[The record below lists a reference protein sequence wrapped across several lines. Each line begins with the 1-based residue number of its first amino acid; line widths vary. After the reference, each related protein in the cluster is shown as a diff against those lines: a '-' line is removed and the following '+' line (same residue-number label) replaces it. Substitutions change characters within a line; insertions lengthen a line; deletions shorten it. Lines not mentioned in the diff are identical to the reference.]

1 MDIFLVDFEN
11 VHTAGLKGQNYLKD
25 AVIHVFFSSNT
36 CNQPQI
42 TLDLHELYE
51 LQRQHVTL
59 KFHETIKGHNALDF
73 QLTSYLGL
81 LIDRA
86 SSTEQTN
93 FYIVSKDK
101 GYTCLNDFWQQEQ
114 EIEHHKFS
122 IKFISSIMEVSNP
135 HLALPYNSTTPTTQS
150 KQVLPTPAVIQT
162 TSVPPKVNPVLP
174 QVAPIVAKMAPVVAK
189 MAPIVAKMAPI
200 VAKIAPT
207 VTTQTS
213 AIPKTTNSAAQTA
226 PVIKPQAIQPKVKT
240 EECGANITSIISIIR
255 SKYPKVISKIDQIK
269 ELIIQ
274 FSKSQDNARLNKL
287 NVDLRKLLPNDPYGK
302 VYNEI
307 YFDIKELY
315 TTNPSPTAPSKLENT
330 NQAIEKII
338 SDKLSRI
345 VNSFPEAKSIKKDIK
360 LWLYEFRDK
369 KNLTEL
375 HLRIQK
381 AFPAKE
387 FDNLYT
393 KLYKEIKAQL

>member
-51 LQRQHVTL
+51 LQRHHVTL
-59 KFHETIKGHNALDF
+59 IFHETIKGHNALDF

-101 GYTCLNDFWQQEQ
+101 GYTCLSDFWQQEQ
-114 EIEHHKFS
+114 EIKHHKFS

-174 QVAPIVAKMAPVVAK
+174 QVAPVVAK
-189 MAPIVAKMAPI
+189 

-213 AIPKTTNSAAQTA
+213 AIPKTTNSVAQTA
-226 PVIKPQAIQPKVKT
+226 PVIKTQAIQPKVKT
-240 EECGANITSIISIIR
+240 EECGANLTSIISIIR
-255 SKYPKVISKIDQIK
+255 SKYPKVITKIDQIK

-274 FSKSQDNARLNKL
+274 FSKNKDNARLNKL
-287 NVDLRKLLPNDPYGK
+287 NIDLHKLLPNEPYGK

-315 TTNPSPTAPSKLENT
+315 ATNPSPTAPSKPENT
-330 NQAIEKII
+330 SQANEKII

>member
-25 AVIHVFFSSNT
+25 AVIHVFFSSNI

-135 HLALPYNSTTPTTQS
+135 HLALPYNSTTLTTQS
-150 KQVLPTPAVIQT
+150 KQALPTPAVIQT

-174 QVAPIVAKMAPVVAK
+174 QVAPVVAK
-189 MAPIVAKMAPI
+189 

-213 AIPKTTNSAAQTA
+213 AIPKTTNSVAQTA
-226 PVIKPQAIQPKVKT
+226 PVIKTKATQPKVKT
-240 EECGANITSIISIIR
+240 EECGANLTSIISIIR

-274 FSKSQDNARLNKL
+274 FSKNQDNARLNKL
-287 NVDLRKLLPNDPYGK
+287 NLDLHKLLPNDPYGK

-315 TTNPSPTAPSKLENT
+315 ATNPSPTAPSKPENT
-330 NQAIEKII
+330 SQEIEKII

-345 VNSFPEAKSIKKDIK
+345 VSSFPEAKSIKKDIK

>member
-174 QVAPIVAKMAPVVAK
+174 QVAPV
-189 MAPIVAKMAPI
+189 

-213 AIPKTTNSAAQTA
+213 AIPKTTNSVAQTA
-226 PVIKPQAIQPKVKT
+226 PVIKTQAIQPKVKT
-240 EECGANITSIISIIR
+240 EECGANLTSIISIIR
-255 SKYPKVISKIDQIK
+255 SKYPKVITKIDQIK

-274 FSKSQDNARLNKL
+274 FSKNKDNARLNKL
-287 NVDLRKLLPNDPYGK
+287 NIDLHKLLPNEPYGK

-315 TTNPSPTAPSKLENT
+315 ATNPSPTAPSKPENT
-330 NQAIEKII
+330 SQANEKII

>member
-25 AVIHVFFSSNT
+25 AVIHVFFSSNI

-135 HLALPYNSTTPTTQS
+135 HLALPYNSTTLTTQS
-150 KQVLPTPAVIQT
+150 KQALPTPAVIQT

-174 QVAPIVAKMAPVVAK
+174 QVAPVVAK
-189 MAPIVAKMAPI
+189 

-213 AIPKTTNSAAQTA
+213 AIPKTTNSVAQTA
-226 PVIKPQAIQPKVKT
+226 PVIKTKATQPKVKT
-240 EECGANITSIISIIR
+240 EECGANLTSIISIIR

-287 NVDLRKLLPNDPYGK
+287 NIELHKLLPNDPYGK

-315 TTNPSPTAPSKLENT
+315 ATNPSPTTPSKPENT
-330 NQAIEKII
+330 SQAIEKII

>member
-174 QVAPIVAKMAPVVAK
+174 QVAPVVAK
-189 MAPIVAKMAPI
+189 

-213 AIPKTTNSAAQTA
+213 AIPKTTNSVAQTA
-226 PVIKPQAIQPKVKT
+226 PVIKTQAIQPKVKT
-240 EECGANITSIISIIR
+240 EECGANLTSIISIIR
-255 SKYPKVISKIDQIK
+255 SKYPKVITKIDQIK

-274 FSKSQDNARLNKL
+274 FSKNKDNARLNKL
-287 NVDLRKLLPNDPYGK
+287 NIDLHKLLPNEPYGK

>member
-25 AVIHVFFSSNT
+25 AVIHVFFSSNI

-114 EIEHHKFS
+114 GIEHHKFS

-174 QVAPIVAKMAPVVAK
+174 QVAPVVAK
-189 MAPIVAKMAPI
+189 

-213 AIPKTTNSAAQTA
+213 AIPKTTNSVAQTA
-226 PVIKPQAIQPKVKT
+226 PVIKTQAIQPKVKT
-240 EECGANITSIISIIR
+240 EECGANLTSIISIIR
-255 SKYPKVISKIDQIK
+255 SKYPKVITKIDQIK

-274 FSKSQDNARLNKL
+274 FSKNKDNARLNKL
-287 NVDLRKLLPNDPYGK
+287 NIDLHKLLPNEPYGK

-315 TTNPSPTAPSKLENT
+315 ATNPSPTAPSKPENT
-330 NQAIEKII
+330 SQANEKII

>member
-135 HLALPYNSTTPTTQS
+135 HLALPYNSTTLTTQS
-150 KQVLPTPAVIQT
+150 KQALPTPAVIQT

-174 QVAPIVAKMAPVVAK
+174 QVAPVVAK
-189 MAPIVAKMAPI
+189 

-213 AIPKTTNSAAQTA
+213 AIPKTTNSVAQTA
-226 PVIKPQAIQPKVKT
+226 PVIKTKATQPKVKT
-240 EECGANITSIISIIR
+240 EECGANLTSIISIIR

-274 FSKSQDNARLNKL
+274 FSKNQDNARLNKL
-287 NVDLRKLLPNDPYGK
+287 NLDLHKLLPNDPYGK

-315 TTNPSPTAPSKLENT
+315 ATNPSPTAPSKPENT
-330 NQAIEKII
+330 SQEIEKII

-345 VNSFPEAKSIKKDIK
+345 VSSFPEAKSIKKDIK

>member
-51 LQRQHVTL
+51 LQRHHVTL
-59 KFHETIKGHNALDF
+59 IFHETIKGHNALDF

-101 GYTCLNDFWQQEQ
+101 GYTCLSDFWQQEQ
-114 EIEHHKFS
+114 EIKHHKFS
-122 IKFISSIMEVSNP
+122 IKFIGSIMEVSNP
-135 HLALPYNSTTPTTQS
+135 HLALPYNSATPATKS
-150 KQVLPTPAVIQT
+150 EQVLPTPAVIKT
-162 TSVPPKVNPVLP
+162 ASVEPKVNPVLP
-174 QVAPIVAKMAPVVAK
+174 QV
-189 MAPIVAKMAPI
+189 API

-213 AIPKTTNSAAQTA
+213 AIPKTTNSVAQTA
-226 PVIKPQAIQPKVKT
+226 PIIKPQAIQPKVKT

-287 NVDLRKLLPNDPYGK
+287 NADLRKLLPNDQYGK
-302 VYNEI
+302 LYNEI

-315 TTNPSPTAPSKLENT
+315 ATNPNPSPTAPSKLENT
-330 NQAIEKII
+330 NQANEKII

-345 VNSFPEAKSIKKDIK
+345 VSSFPEAKSIKKEIK
-360 LWLYEFRDK
+360 LWLYEFKDK
-369 KNLTEL
+369 NNLTEL

>member
-150 KQVLPTPAVIQT
+150 KQALPTPAVIQT
-162 TSVPPKVNPVLP
+162 TSVPPKVNSVLP
-174 QVAPIVAKMAPVVAK
+174 QVAPVVAK
-189 MAPIVAKMAPI
+189 

-213 AIPKTTNSAAQTA
+213 AIPKTTNSVAQTA
-226 PVIKPQAIQPKVKT
+226 PVIKTQAIQPKVKT
-240 EECGANITSIISIIR
+240 EECGANLTSIISIIR

-274 FSKSQDNARLNKL
+274 FSKNKDNARLNKL
-287 NVDLRKLLPNDPYGK
+287 NIDLHKLLPNEPYGK

-315 TTNPSPTAPSKLENT
+315 ATNPSPTVPSKPENT
-330 NQAIEKII
+330 SQAIEKII

-345 VNSFPEAKSIKKDIK
+345 VSSFPEAKSIKKDIK

-381 AFPAKE
+381 AFSAKE
-387 FDNLYT
+387 FDNLYI

>member
-135 HLALPYNSTTPTTQS
+135 HLALPYNSATPATKS
-150 KQVLPTPAVIQT
+150 EQVLPTPAVIKT
-162 TSVPPKVNPVLP
+162 ASVEPKVNPVLP
-174 QVAPIVAKMAPVVAK
+174 QVAPIVAKV
-189 MAPIVAKMAPI
+189 APIVAKMAPI

-213 AIPKTTNSAAQTA
+213 AIPKTTNSVAQTA
-226 PVIKPQAIQPKVKT
+226 PIIKPQAIQPKVKT
-240 EECGANITSIISIIR
+240 EECGANITSILSIIR

-287 NVDLRKLLPNDPYGK
+287 NADLRKLLPNDQYGK
-302 VYNEI
+302 LYNEI

-315 TTNPSPTAPSKLENT
+315 ATNPNPSPTAPSKLENT

-345 VNSFPEAKSIKKDIK
+345 VSSFPEAKSIKKEIK

>member
-25 AVIHVFFSSNT
+25 AVIHVFFSSNI

-135 HLALPYNSTTPTTQS
+135 HLALPYNSTTLTTQS
-150 KQVLPTPAVIQT
+150 KQALPTPAVIQT

-174 QVAPIVAKMAPVVAK
+174 QVAPVVAK
-189 MAPIVAKMAPI
+189 

-213 AIPKTTNSAAQTA
+213 AIPKTTNSVAQTA
-226 PVIKPQAIQPKVKT
+226 PVIKTQAIQPKVKT
-240 EECGANITSIISIIR
+240 EECGANLTSIISIIR
-255 SKYPKVISKIDQIK
+255 SKYPKVITKIDQIK

-274 FSKSQDNARLNKL
+274 FSKNKDNARLNKL
-287 NVDLRKLLPNDPYGK
+287 NIDLHKLLPNEPYGK

-315 TTNPSPTAPSKLENT
+315 ATNPSPTVPSKPENT
-330 NQAIEKII
+330 SQAIEKII

-345 VNSFPEAKSIKKDIK
+345 VSSFPEAKSIKKDIK

>member
-1 MDIFLVDFEN
+1 M
-11 VHTAGLKGQNYLKD
+11 
-25 AVIHVFFSSNT
+25 
-36 CNQPQI
+36 
-42 TLDLHELYE
+42 
-51 LQRQHVTL
+51 
-59 KFHETIKGHNALDF
+59 
-73 QLTSYLGL
+73 
-81 LIDRA
+81 
-86 SSTEQTN
+86 
-93 FYIVSKDK
+93 
-101 GYTCLNDFWQQEQ
+101 
-114 EIEHHKFS
+114 
-122 IKFISSIMEVSNP
+122 
-135 HLALPYNSTTPTTQS
+135 
-150 KQVLPTPAVIQT
+150 PTPAVTQT
-162 TSVPPKVNPVLP
+162 TSVKPKVNPVLP
-174 QVAPIVAKMAPVVAK
+174 QVAPIVAK

-274 FSKSQDNARLNKL
+274 FSKNKDNARLNKL

-360 LWLYEFRDK
+360 LWLYELRDK

>member
-25 AVIHVFFSSNT
+25 AVIHVFFSSNI

-114 EIEHHKFS
+114 GIEHHKFS

-174 QVAPIVAKMAPVVAK
+174 QVAPIVAK
-189 MAPIVAKMAPI
+189 IV
-200 VAKIAPT
+200 PT

-213 AIPKTTNSAAQTA
+213 AIPKTTNSVAQTA
-226 PVIKPQAIQPKVKT
+226 PVIKTQAIQPKVKT

-345 VNSFPEAKSIKKDIK
+345 VNSFPEAKRIKKDIK

>member
-25 AVIHVFFSSNT
+25 AVIHVFFSSNI

-135 HLALPYNSTTPTTQS
+135 HLALPYNSTTLTTQS
-150 KQVLPTPAVIQT
+150 KQALPTPAVIQT

-174 QVAPIVAKMAPVVAK
+174 QVAPVVAK
-189 MAPIVAKMAPI
+189 

-213 AIPKTTNSAAQTA
+213 AIPKTTNSVAQTA
-226 PVIKPQAIQPKVKT
+226 PVIKTKATQPKVKT
-240 EECGANITSIISIIR
+240 EECGANLTSIISIIR

-274 FSKSQDNARLNKL
+274 FSKNQDNARLNKL
-287 NVDLRKLLPNDPYGK
+287 NLDLHKLLPNDPYGK
-302 VYNEI
+302 VHNEI

-315 TTNPSPTAPSKLENT
+315 ATNPSPTAPSKPENT
-330 NQAIEKII
+330 SQEIEKII

-345 VNSFPEAKSIKKDIK
+345 VSSFPEAKSIKKDIK

>member
-86 SSTEQTN
+86 PSTEQTN

-150 KQVLPTPAVIQT
+150 KQALPTPAVIQT
-162 TSVPPKVNPVLP
+162 TPVPPKVNPVLP
-174 QVAPIVAKMAPVVAK
+174 QVAPIVAK
-189 MAPIVAKMAPI
+189 PI
-200 VAKIAPT
+200 VAKIVPT

-213 AIPKTTNSAAQTA
+213 AIPKTTNSVAQTA
-226 PVIKPQAIQPKVKT
+226 PVIKTKATQPKVKT
-240 EECGANITSIISIIR
+240 EECSANLTSIISIIR

-274 FSKSQDNARLNKL
+274 FSKNQDNARLNKL
-287 NVDLRKLLPNDPYGK
+287 NLDLHKLLPNEPYGK

-315 TTNPSPTAPSKLENT
+315 ATNPSPTVPSKPENT
-330 NQAIEKII
+330 SQAIEKII

-345 VNSFPEAKSIKKDIK
+345 VSSFPEAKSIKKEIK
-360 LWLYEFRDK
+360 LWLYEFKDK

>member
-174 QVAPIVAKMAPVVAK
+174 QVAPVVAK
-189 MAPIVAKMAPI
+189 

-213 AIPKTTNSAAQTA
+213 AIPKTTNSVAQTA
-226 PVIKPQAIQPKVKT
+226 PVIKTQAIQPKVKT
-240 EECGANITSIISIIR
+240 EECGANLTSIISIIR
-255 SKYPKVISKIDQIK
+255 SKYPKVITKIDQIK

-274 FSKSQDNARLNKL
+274 FSKNKDNARLNKL
-287 NVDLRKLLPNDPYGK
+287 NIDLHKLLPNEPYGK

-315 TTNPSPTAPSKLENT
+315 ATNPSPTAPSKPENT
-330 NQAIEKII
+330 SQANEKII

>member
-174 QVAPIVAKMAPVVAK
+174 QVAPIVAKMAP
-189 MAPIVAKMAPI
+189 I

-213 AIPKTTNSAAQTA
+213 AIPKTTNSVAQTA
-226 PVIKPQAIQPKVKT
+226 PIIKPQAIQPKVKT

-345 VNSFPEAKSIKKDIK
+345 VSSFPEAKSIKKDIK

>member
-174 QVAPIVAKMAPVVAK
+174 QVAPIVAK
-189 MAPIVAKMAPI
+189 

-213 AIPKTTNSAAQTA
+213 AIPKTTNFVAQTA
-226 PVIKPQAIQPKVKT
+226 PIIKPQAIQPKVKT
-240 EECGANITSIISIIR
+240 EECGANLTSIISIIR

-274 FSKSQDNARLNKL
+274 FSKNQDNARLNKL
-287 NVDLRKLLPNDPYGK
+287 NLDLHKLLPNDPYGK

-315 TTNPSPTAPSKLENT
+315 ATNPSPTAPSKPENT
-330 NQAIEKII
+330 SQEIEKII

-345 VNSFPEAKSIKKDIK
+345 VSSFPEAKSIKKDIK

-387 FDNLYT
+387 LDNLYT